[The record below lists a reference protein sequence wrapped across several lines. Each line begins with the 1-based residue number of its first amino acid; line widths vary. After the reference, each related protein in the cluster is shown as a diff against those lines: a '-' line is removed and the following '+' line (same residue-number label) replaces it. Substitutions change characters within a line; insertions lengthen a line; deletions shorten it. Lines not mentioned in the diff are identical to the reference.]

1 MEDWRHRFKV
11 DDLTPVECRKGVW
24 FKRDDL
30 YVPFRDVPLSG
41 GKVRQAISL
50 MGLNQKKIAEEC
62 GGQVYTSTNIDSP
75 QGVIVTRAA
84 KAFGFR
90 NTVFVGGT
98 KMESLMKKPL
108 MRNAVSLGAEIRICR
123 APWDSVIESEIRR
136 LGETERFFHVK
147 FGINISGDR
156 TSILETTANQAKNLP
171 QDLDALIVPCG
182 SAITFTGILLG
193 LRKWDI
199 RPKRIIGIQIS
210 GKILADY
217 PRTVLECECP
227 RYEFYVSNNWNY
239 HRRIKVQIE
248 DGFVLDPIYEAK
260 AWDWMQKNLLDSLA
274 GKRVCFWCIGDSS
287 AARGGVYG
295 GMQENGDD

>member
-1 MEDWRHRFKV
+1 MKDWKEKFGV
-11 DDLTPVECRKGVW
+11 EELTPVELHQNIL

-30 YVPFRDVPLSG
+30 YVPFEDIPLSG

-75 QGVIVTRAA
+75 QGIIVTRVA

-108 MRNAVSLGAEIRICR
+108 MRNAVNLGAEIHICR
-123 APWDSVIESEIRR
+123 APWDNVIESEIRR

-156 TSILETTANQAKNLP
+156 TSILETTADQAKNLP

-182 SAITFTGILLG
+182 SAITFSGILLG
-193 LRKWDI
+193 LRKWSI

-210 GKILADY
+210 GKDLADY
-217 PRTVLECECP
+217 PRSVLDYECFP
-227 RYEFYVSNNWNY
+227 YEFYVSRDWDY
-239 HRRIKVQIE
+239 HRQVKVQID

-260 AWDWMQKNLLDSLA
+260 AWDWMQKNLMDSLA
-274 GKRVCFWCIGDSS
+274 GKKICFWCVGSS
-287 AARGGVYG
+287 IAVRNCIYG
-295 GMQENGDD
+295 G